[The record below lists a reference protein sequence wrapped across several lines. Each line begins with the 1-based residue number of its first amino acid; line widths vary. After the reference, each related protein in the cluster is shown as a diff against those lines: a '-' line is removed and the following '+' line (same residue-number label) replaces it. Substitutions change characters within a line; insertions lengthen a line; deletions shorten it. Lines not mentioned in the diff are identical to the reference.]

1 VVSVA
6 AGALEDVGG
15 AAEDCAG
22 GGAGLVVGCGAADD
36 CAGGADEGAGAW
48 DEGAG
53 AGEDGGSAVVGRLD
67 CGAAG
72 EEGAGA
78 AVVSAG
84 GVTDGAAADE
94 AGGEGGGEGADCAA
108 GLEGATKE
116 ETNVLAVP
124 LLAMVTTIATR
135 NGAQKNA
142 EAGKAARRPGYSV
155 AARAEKQRVRS
166 TTTVS
171 GREDV
176 SVAECGSQRLG
187 GPFRRASGQRREDL
201 GASEPV
207 ER

>member
-1 VVSVA
+1 
-6 AGALEDVGG
+6 
-15 AAEDCAG
+15 
-22 GGAGLVVGCGAADD
+22 
-36 CAGGADEGAGAW
+36 
-48 DEGAG
+48 
-53 AGEDGGSAVVGRLD
+53 
-67 CGAAG
+67 
-72 EEGAGA
+72 
-78 AVVSAG
+78 VVSAD
-84 GVTDGAAADE
+84 GVTDCAAADE
-94 AGGEGGGEGADCAA
+94 AGGGGGEEGADCAA
-108 GLEGATKE
+108 GLEGSTKE

-135 NGAQKNA
+135 NGAQKNGVA
-142 EAGKAARRPGYSV
+142 DRATRRQGHT
-155 AARAEKQRVRS
+155 ARAEKQRLRS